1 MTSLLQSFQSP
12 PNKVIFPPN
21 IEPVIPNDTQVS
33 IFLAGSIEMGKA
45 EPWQDKVTKDITN
58 CKDLRYIFN
67 PRRVDF
73 YADAVQSIT
82 DPYFKGQV
90 EWELDHIDKC
100 DILFMYLDP
109 NTKSPISLLEL
120 GYIASSRKAI
130 VCCPE
135 GFWRKGNVE
144 IVCARNNIPLYTS
157 LEEATNRLILE
168 ISRKSDDKKRQYS
181 SSTPATPS

>member
-1 MTSLLQSFQSP
+1 MSILQTLVPLPS
-12 PNKVIFPPN
+12 KVIFPPN
-21 IEPVIPNDTQVS
+21 QEKLYEADTQVTV
-33 IFLAGSIEMGKA
+33 FLAGSIEMGKA
-45 EPWQDKVTKDITN
+45 EDWQTKVTADVSA
-58 CKDLRYIFN
+58 CKDLRYLFN

-82 DPYFKGQV
+82 DEYFKGQV
-90 EWELDHIDKC
+90 EWELNHIDSC

-109 NTKSPISLLEL
+109 NTKSPISLMEL

-144 IVCARNNIPLYTS
+144 VMCARENVPLYTN
-157 LEEATNRLILE
+157 LDEAIQRLILE
-168 ISRKSDDKKRQYS
+168 ISRKSDDKKRQYEAAAAKAAS
-181 SSTPATPS
+181 N

>member
-1 MTSLLQSFQSP
+1 MSILQTLVTP
-12 PNKVIFPPN
+12 PSKVVFPPN
-21 IEPVIPNDTQVS
+21 EEQCYEADTQVS

-45 EPWQDKVTKDITN
+45 ENWQDKVTDEVSP

-82 DPYFKGQV
+82 DQYFKGQV
-90 EWELDHIDKC
+90 EWELNHIDKC

-144 IVCARNNIPLYTS
+144 IVCARENIPLYTN
-157 LEEATNRLILE
+157 LDEAIQRLILE

-181 SSTPATPS
+181 ATNAAVSAT